1 MAERAYHA
9 FSEAPDWMVG
19 EMPPG
24 YQTRLAEIQR
34 LSGDL
39 HAMEAIGQVLWTS
52 GAPLKQAVHA
62 LVTALKCDVA
72 PIAPSDEPI
81 TVKLDGSR
89 SLLLHVSES
98 AAPIQK
104 ASEEL
109 TQAFQAVQ
117 HAGASD
123 RVVLVANNDPM
134 TPPTDR
140 PDPVLPDA
148 LTVLQRMGVNVTT
161 TATLFSLWKVSS
173 ESPQRVK
180 AALDRLHAQDGGP
193 FTA

>member
-1 MAERAYHA
+1 MAERAHHT
-9 FSEAPDWMVG
+9 FTEAPDWLVG

-34 LSGDL
+34 LSEDL
-39 HAMEAIGQVLWTS
+39 HAMEAIGRVLWTS
-52 GAPLKQAVHA
+52 GAPLKEAVHA
-62 LVTALKCDVA
+62 LATALKCDVSVA
-72 PIAPSDEPI
+72 AGADQPI

-89 SLLLHVSES
+89 SLLLYVSAS
-98 AAPIQK
+98 ATPIPK
-104 ASEEL
+104 ASDEL
-109 TQAFQAVQ
+109 TRVFQAVQ
-117 HAGASD
+117 LAGAHD
-123 RVVLVANNDPM
+123 RVVLVANNDPA
-134 TPPTDR
+134 TPPTER
-140 PDPVLPDA
+140 ADPVLPDA

-173 ESPQRVK
+173 ESPQRVR